1 MPHLPTTWKERTE
14 ADRERR
20 VERAM
25 TDQRLQWTRTQKA
38 RRLLAVLAAALC
50 AAMVPAFALGGTVA
64 GIVVS
69 VGAFA
74 AWGLLR
80 FSTRT
85 LADLPDRFLDERQ
98 RAIRNRSYFYAYLI
112 LGWIVAGVATVGLIL
127 LVVVS
132 KNDSVT
138 VSLTWDQ
145 VIGPVLSVTLLVSLL
160 PTLVLAWRD
169 PGERADQC

>member
-25 TDQRLQWTRTQKA
+25 TDQRLQWTRTQNV

-50 AAMVPAFALGGTVA
+50 VAIVPAFAWWGTV
-64 GIVVS
+64 GGVVVS
-69 VGAFA
+69 AAAFA
-74 AWGLLR
+74 GWGLLR

-98 RAIRNRSYFYAYLI
+98 RAIRNRAYFSSYLI
-112 LGWIVAGVATVGLIL
+112 LGWIVGAIATLGLIAF
-127 LVVVS
+127 VVLS
-132 KNDSVT
+132 EDDSVT

-145 VIGPVLSVTLLVSLL
+145 AIGPVLSLLLLISLL
-160 PTLVLAWRD
+160 PTLVVAWRD
-169 PGERADQC
+169 PGECADQR